1 MKKNTALFLLLVSVA
16 CRSAYSESIFF
27 AILRPYAQIDSWV
40 PANAKP
46 TPTLYADY
54 YAMPALINFGW
65 EMNSAK
71 KESNV
76 DIAVRFDLRHDFWT
90 YVTKGSHGNIPFAE
104 NGVTPIMDFNY
115 PTVGY
120 ASWQNDHALVS
131 FGRRKL
137 KWGPGTYDIALADT
151 APYFDHLWASY
162 ESESTYGSWWYNFI
176 TMSMDRVAAN
186 GGTYYKYYEGSSSSN
201 APVQKTVLAHRI
213 GFENEFIRIG
223 FGELNVVYSVSP
235 DLQDIG
241 PFLIYHHLYQD
252 ANSNVLMTL
261 SAESLLGPARVFGEF
276 VMDDLSLGFEN
287 PYDKPTSMGWFFG
300 GELDMARLFGVS
312 NQTSQAYDSASKLRP
327 NTSMRLDESDYA
339 LREATFRTRSRLTIG
354 YEHYRTTTY
363 LYNRSQDAGKF
374 TVPDHRFSTAADYI
388 DHPAAF
394 FIGFLYGPD
403 TSLDMISI
411 RHQSPRVQVELL
423 LKLLRQGAY
432 GIMSPY
438 IQGSNTLDWFSLAE
452 PVATSGIAELS
463 VAWRPSTRLLLEARA
478 SAAMSADSTVSG
490 YKFGLS
496 ATWRLDV
503 R

>member
-1 MKKNTALFLLLVSVA
+1 MKKNVVLFLLLLSVA
-16 CRSAYSESIFF
+16 CQRVFSESIFF
-27 AILRPYAQIDSWV
+27 AVVRPYAQIDSLV

-46 TPTLYADY
+46 TPALYNDY
-54 YAMPALINFGW
+54 YSMPALINFGW
-65 EMNSAK
+65 EMSSIKNQST
-71 KESNV
+71 V
-76 DIAVRFDLRHDFWT
+76 DIAIRFDLRHDFWT
-90 YVTKGSHGNIPFAE
+90 YVTQGSHGNIPFIE
-104 NGVTPIMDFNY
+104 HGVAPIMDFNY

-120 ASWQNDHALVS
+120 ASWHDENELIS

-162 ESESTYGSWWYNFI
+162 KSEATYGTWWYNFVA
-176 TMSMDRVAAN
+176 MSMDRVAAN
-186 GGTYYKYYEGSSSSN
+186 GGTYYKYYEGAGSPN

-213 GFENEFIRIG
+213 GFENTFLRVG
-223 FGELNVVYSVSP
+223 FGELNVVYGVSP

-252 ANSNVLMTL
+252 ANSNVLM
-261 SAESLLGPARVFGEF
+261 SISGESLIGPARIFGEF
-276 VMDDLSLGFEN
+276 AMDDLSLGFEN

-300 GELDMARLFGVS
+300 GELDMVRLFGSS
-312 NQTSQAYDSASKLRP
+312 NQTAHVYD
-327 NTSMRLDESDYA
+327 TSLRLDESDYA
-339 LREATFRTRSRLTIG
+339 LREPTFRTPSRLIIG

-403 TSLDMISI
+403 TALDMITI
-411 RHQSPRVQVELL
+411 RHQSARAQFEVL

-432 GIMSPY
+432 GILSPY
-438 IQGSNTLDWFSLAE
+438 IQGSNTIDWFELAA
-452 PVATSGIAELS
+452 PVTTLYIAECSASWLAS
-463 VAWRPSTRLLLEARA
+463 QSLMLQARA
-478 SAAMSADSTVSG
+478 TVALSADNTASG
-490 YKFGLS
+490 YKLGLG

-503 R
+503 H